1 MFLQEE
7 QIEIDLG
14 GAKFSCAGY
23 TGTVDT
29 KMMNQLIYNV
39 VGMSKDAF
47 HNHFDV
53 FKAYNA
59 PAEGINKANVGEV
72 EQKKRIQKLS
82 VEEAIT

>member
-1 MFLQEE
+1 M
-7 QIEIDLG
+7 
-14 GAKFSCAGY
+14 
-23 TGTVDT
+23 TVDT

-59 PAEGINKANVGEV
+59 LAEGINKANVGDG
-72 EQKKRIQKLS
+72 
-82 VEEAIT
+82 